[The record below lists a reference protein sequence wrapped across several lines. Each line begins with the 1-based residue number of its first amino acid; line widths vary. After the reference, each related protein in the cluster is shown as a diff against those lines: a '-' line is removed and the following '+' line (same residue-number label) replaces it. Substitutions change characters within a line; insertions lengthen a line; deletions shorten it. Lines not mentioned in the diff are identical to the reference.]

1 MNEPAFGPVP
11 ARISGIPAWDGRRDR
26 AASLSR
32 PWCNLYRSFVR
43 PGQAPQHDRK
53 SDAAPSDPGL
63 ISPAK
68 IAPRLPKADLVIRAR
83 LLQKLD
89 QALGVKLVLV
99 VAPAGFGK
107 STLLSQW
114 CQTLR
119 SRDLPCAW
127 LSLDAADADPNLF
140 LAHVAIAL
148 AHAGVA
154 IGELEIGARNG
165 FSDSATNLVKNRLVR
180 QLSSTSTRKVLVL
193 DDYHLVASPA
203 VDEVIMAWLRD
214 APDTFTLIINSRT
227 PPSLDTATLV
237 ASGEAV
243 EIDADLLRLT
253 RTETFAVLGDL
264 IRSDDGEEIFR
275 LTEGWPVAVQLA
287 RIQKQ
292 TRPELPLRYASPGG
306 LIAKYLTDQILS
318 SLREEQRDF
327 LLDVAS
333 LDRFNPDLAN
343 AVRERND
350 SGQLLAQLDSL
361 SALLV
366 HLDYEGDWYRLH
378 HLFGECLRDAFR
390 RRAPQRMRRIYSAAS
405 TWYAERSQTV
415 EAVLYATRAENWQD
429 CERLV
434 LQAGGWK
441 IILKEGIGALRSLLR
456 FIPKSVIEQSPRMLI
471 AKAYL
476 CCKDGE
482 YGEAR
487 ALLAA
492 ASNLR
497 VADDRAAERDEI
509 AVGSIVQV
517 YADSDEWVRADTP
530 LARRVR
536 RDDLD
541 PFEAG
546 ALDCEEVLYY
556 FARGDFDRA
565 EKALKSEFSFLRRS
579 GSVLALNYC
588 YLQAGIAALHRGR
601 FDVAAA
607 NITRALE
614 MAKGNFGADSGL
626 KNLALVLDFA
636 LRVWRGE
643 ASSAHFDDFSETLS
657 YIEEH
662 DGWTNIYMLGLDAAF
677 HLAEQCGRFDAT
689 DNLAKRYAQ
698 LAERRNLD
706 RLRDFVRV
714 FAARAARHAGR
725 KAEATLQF
733 GVLRGW
739 MLKNLPADRPWV
751 WQAYF
756 VGAASTD
763 AGRTGPSLTAKRHLM
778 AAIEHSKGMA
788 VDLHTVRLL
797 VAWSTYQREC
807 GAPEDAKRTLL
818 NAVRLASRRAILGPF
833 LCDAGTTQTLKQLRR
848 DLRTNE
854 NELLSTAFM
863 SQVLDRT
870 AALRPDDMQPLLSD
884 REQEVLDQLAL
895 QKTNREIARHLELTE
910 NTVKFH
916 LKNLF
921 SKLGVNRRAQ
931 AAAEA
936 RRLGLIE

>member
-1 MNEPAFGPVP
+1 M
-11 ARISGIPAWDGRRDR
+11 
-26 AASLSR
+26 
-32 PWCNLYRSFVR
+32 
-43 PGQAPQHDRK
+43 
-53 SDAAPSDPGL
+53 
-63 ISPAK
+63 
-68 IAPRLPKADLVIRAR
+68 
-83 LLQKLD
+83 
-89 QALGVKLVLV
+89 
-99 VAPAGFGK
+99 
-107 STLLSQW
+107 
-114 CQTLR
+114 
-119 SRDLPCAW
+119 
-127 LSLDAADADPNLF
+127 
-140 LAHVAIAL
+140 
-148 AHAGVA
+148 
-154 IGELEIGARNG
+154 
-165 FSDSATNLVKNRLVR
+165 
-180 QLSSTSTRKVLVL
+180 
-193 DDYHLVASPA
+193 
-203 VDEVIMAWLRD
+203 
-214 APDTFTLIINSRT
+214 

-237 ASGEAV
+237 ASGDAI

-253 RTETFAVLGDL
+253 RTETLAILGEA
-264 IRSDDGEEIFR
+264 IHPNDGEEIFR
-275 LTEGWPVAVQLA
+275 QTEGWPVAVQLA

-318 SLREEQRDF
+318 SLQNGQRDF
-327 LLDVAS
+327 LLDVAA

-366 HLDYEGDWYRLH
+366 PLDYEGGWYRLH

-405 TWYAERSQTV
+405 RWYAERSQTV
-415 EAVLYATRAENWQD
+415 EAVLHATRAENWED

-434 LQAGGWK
+434 QQAGGWK
-441 IILKEGIGALRSLLR
+441 IILKDGIGALRSLLR
-456 FIPKSVIEQSPRMLI
+456 FIPKPVTDQSPRILI

-497 VADDRAAERDEI
+497 LPEDRAAERDEI
-509 AVGSIVQV
+509 AVGSIVEV
-517 YADSDEWVRADTP
+517 YADSDEWVRAEIP

-541 PFEAG
+541 AFEAG
-546 ALDCEEVLYY
+546 ALVCAEVLYY

-565 EKALKSEFSFLRRS
+565 EKALKSEFSFLRKS

-601 FDVAAA
+601 FDIAAA

-643 ASSAHFDDFSETLS
+643 ATAVHFDDFSETLS

-689 DNLAKRYAQ
+689 DDLAKRYAQ

-706 RLRDFVRV
+706 RLRDFVRI

-725 KAEATLQF
+725 RAEATLQF
-733 GVLRGW
+733 GILRGW
-739 MLKNLPADRPWV
+739 MAKNSPADKPWV

-756 VGAASTD
+756 LGAASTEAD
-763 AGRTGPSLTAKRHLM
+763 STGHLM
-778 AAIEHSKGMA
+778 GTRRHVISAIELSKTMA

-797 VAWSTYQREC
+797 VAWSTHQRAC
-807 GAPEDAKRTLL
+807 GAVDDSKQTLL
-818 NAVRLASRRAILGPF
+818 QAVRLASRDAILGPF
-833 LCDAGTTQTLKQLRR
+833 LCDASTTQALKQLRR
-848 DLRTNE
+848 DLRTDE

-863 SQVLDRT
+863 TQVLERT

-884 REQEVLDQLAL
+884 REQEVLDQLGL
-895 QKTNREIARHLELTE
+895 GKTNREIARHLELTE

-916 LKNLF
+916 LKNLY

-931 AAAEA
+931 AASEA